1 MARNRIFSATAV
13 FDWSG
18 AAGERL
24 PGMALAVKRAG
35 QAAELVV
42 PQGGWS
48 RARALAWIEQRIAA
62 RDDILIGL
70 DVSAGLPFADLGA
83 YFPGWE
89 ETPQDARALWSLIE
103 RHAREEPHFAANRFV
118 AHPEA
123 SRYFRQTGALGDR
136 YGEARSGRLR
146 VTELASR
153 EAGVAN
159 PYCSLN
165 LVGAAQVG
173 KASLTAMRLLHRLN
187 GRIAIWPMDPLPATG
202 PALVE
207 IYTSIAA
214 VHLGLR
220 KGRTKVRD
228 RDSLEALF
236 NAIGELPPAPLA
248 QYDDHSTD
256 ALLTAVWLHRAQH
269 DQTLWNPYGLNKYL
283 ERTEGWTFGVA

>member
-1 MARNRIFSATAV
+1 MRRFAAAAV

-35 QAAELVV
+35 QAAKLVI
-42 PQGGWS
+42 PDGGWS
-48 RARALAWIEQRIAA
+48 RAKALAWIEARIAA
-62 RDDILIGL
+62 RDDLLIGL

-83 YFPGWE
+83 YFPGWH
-89 ETPQDARALWSLIE
+89 ETPADARGLWELVE
-103 RHAREEPHFAANRFV
+103 RHAAKESHYAANRFI

-123 SRYFRQTGALGDR
+123 GRYFRRTGMLGDR

-146 VTELASR
+146 LTEIASR
-153 EAGVAN
+153 EAGIAN

-173 KASLTAMRLLHRLN
+173 KASLTAMRLLHRLS
-187 GRIAIWPMDPLPATG
+187 GRIPIWPMDPLPAAG
-202 PALVE
+202 PAIVE

-214 VHLGLR
+214 VRLGLR

-228 RDSLEALF
+228 RTSLEALF
-236 NAIGELPPAPLA
+236 AAAGEPAPAPLTA
-248 QYDDHSTD
+248 YDDHSTD
-256 ALLTAVWLHRAQH
+256 ALLTSAWLHRAQ
-269 DQTLWNPYGLNKYL
+269 DDAGLWAPNGLDSSL
-283 ERTEGWTFGVA
+283 AQTEGWTFGVE